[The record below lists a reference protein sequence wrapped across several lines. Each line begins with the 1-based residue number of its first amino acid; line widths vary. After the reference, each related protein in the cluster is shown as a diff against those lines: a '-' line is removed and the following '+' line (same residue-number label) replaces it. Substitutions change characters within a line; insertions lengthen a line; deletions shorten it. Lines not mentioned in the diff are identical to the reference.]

1 MMFARGVNHV
11 KSSLKP
17 PATSKAGKAAA
28 ATVVEVVVLDFD
40 YQNKVIEVSMRES
53 LVESALTATAAAGAV
68 VASKNSKR
76 AKPTATAAGAG
87 VAGVLAV
94 MGGRVRA
101 RVELVKPRYVSGY
114 HACIV
119 AGYALYP
126 SIYLPDYVTDQLSM
140 YLCIHPTRYLVV
152 SLADNDNSSSSPSPS
167 AGAVIAYL
175 SLADYHCPHL
185 LSTTSNPPSGSSE
198 STPLSSLY
206 QEGQTVT
213 AVVVKPSNTTQP
225 ALTTQPSLT
234 AQPSVTEAMSG
245 LHESVAVLSIS
256 DNLNNNGKQG
266 SVGDNIASSGATTT
280 TGAGGGKGGDA
291 DDKSAKGMTNQEA
304 AKVTEP

>member
-11 KSSLKP
+11 NSSLKP
-17 PATSKAGKAAA
+17 PTTTAKAGKPAAA

-40 YQNKVIEVSMRES
+40 YQNKVVEVSMRES
-53 LVESALTATAAAGAV
+53 LVESALTAATAAGAV

-76 AKPTATAAGAG
+76 SKTTTTATGAG

-101 RVELVKPRYVSGY
+101 RVELVKPRY
-114 HACIV
+114 
-119 AGYALYP
+119 
-126 SIYLPDYVTDQLSM
+126 
-140 YLCIHPTRYLVV
+140 LVV
-152 SLADNDNSSSSPSPS
+152 SLAESDNNSSSPSPC

-185 LSTTSNPPSGSSE
+185 LSTTTNPPSGSSE
-198 STPLSSLY
+198 SAPPSSSY
-206 QEGQTVT
+206 QEGQTLT
-213 AVVVKPSNTTQP
+213 AVVVKPSNMTQP
-225 ALTTQPSLT
+225 TLT
-234 AQPSVTEAMSG
+234 AQPSVTTQPALTEAMSG

-266 SVGDNIASSGATTT
+266 SVGDNIASSGATAT